1 VWSTHADLS
10 VTLEKGG
17 SGNVKRMK
25 MRSRLAPAAWLDDR
39 AGQGLGWIESF
50 LETKTLWHPVGV

>member
-1 VWSTHADLS
+1 
-10 VTLEKGG
+10 
-17 SGNVKRMK
+17 MK